1 MKVLLFSFSMFILF
15 SFQNYPQTE
24 NSKPPLAPVNP
35 VEDVY
40 FGKKVVDPY
49 RYMENMKDAS
59 VATWMKAQSDYARG
73 VLNSI
78 PGRQALIE
86 KRKEFDRRESSNVNN
101 LRITDNDVYFY
112 LKTTPSDETGMLYT
126 RNGFEG
132 EETLLYDPASFSRD
146 MDQKYVINTINPSDD
161 GSLVA
166 FSMSAN
172 GSESAIILI
181 MNVETKKLFP
191 EQIDLFWFGE
201 VSWLPGNKSFL
212 FNRLNSG
219 DVHDVERVRNTKV
232 YLHTIGTEPSADKE
246 FFSNAKN
253 PGLGIKP
260 EDIPIVIFAKDSK
273 YLFAALAT
281 VDNRLNL
288 FYAPA
293 SELNNSSIN
302 WKRLFKPEDEV
313 YFFYPAY
320 KDIYFCTP
328 KNAPHLKILKTSIE
342 KPDVQ
347 NAEVIVPENPEGTIT
362 NFGLTNEG
370 LYYTISKNGVES
382 DLYYLPNGAKDSK
395 KIELPFTAGS
405 LSLSNKGVKFPD
417 VWVTISGWTS
427 DSKRFR
433 YLPDKNEFKSENLS
447 AVAEF
452 PEFDDLIVEEL
463 MIPSHD
469 GVKVPLSLVYKKG
482 LKKDGNNP
490 VLIYGYGSYGFSTN
504 PFFSPGY
511 LLWTTKGG
519 IFAVAHV
526 RGGSELGDTWYKGGY
541 KETKPNTWKDLI
553 SCTEYLIKENYTSPK
568 KVAINGVSAGG
579 ILIGRAMT
587 ERPDLFA
594 AAIPEVGDLN
604 SVRAEESPAGPVNI
618 PEFGTVKDSAECM
631 ALIEMDAYL
640 HLQRGVDYPATFIT
654 AGMNDPRVIAWG
666 PAKFA
671 ARLQAENAS
680 DKPILFWVDYEAGHG
695 IGNTKSKNF
704 ESLADLLSFALW
716 QTGHPDYQL
725 K

>member
-1 MKVLLFSFSMFILF
+1 MKVLFLTFNILLFSCL
-15 SFQNYPQTE
+15 QVLPQAQRV
-24 NSKPPLAPVNP
+24 KPPLAPVNP

-40 FGKKVVDPY
+40 FGKTVIDPY
-49 RYMENMKDAS
+49 RYMENLKDT
-59 VATWMKAQSDYARG
+59 VVKRWMNAQSDYARE

-101 LRITDNDVYFY
+101 LKITDNDVYFY
-112 LKTTPSDETGMLYT
+112 LKTTPSDETGKLYT
-126 RNGFEG
+126 RKGFDG
-132 EETLLYDPASFSRD
+132 EETLLYDPASFSGD

-166 FSMSAN
+166 FSMAAN

-191 EQIDLFWFGE
+191 EQIDLFWVGE

-212 FNRLNSG
+212 FNHLNSG
-219 DVHDVERVRNTKV
+219 DVHDMERVRNTKV

-260 EDIPIVIFAKDSK
+260 EDIPIVIFAKDSR
-273 YLFAALAT
+273 YLFATLAT

-328 KNAPHLKILKTSIE
+328 KNAPHLKILKTSLE
-342 KPDVQ
+342 EPDVQ
-347 NAEVIVPENPEGTIT
+347 NAELVVPESPEGTIT

-370 LYYTISKNGVES
+370 LYYTTSKNGVEA

-417 VWVTISGWTS
+417 IWVTIAGWTS
-427 DSKRFR
+427 DYKRFR
-433 YLPDKNEFKSENLS
+433 YQPDKNEFKSENLS

-511 LLWTTKGG
+511 LLWTAEGG

-526 RGGSELGDTWYKGGY
+526 RGGENWVTPGIKAVI
-541 KETKPNTWKDLI
+541 KKPSQI
-553 SCTEYLIKENYTSPK
+553 P
-568 KVAINGVSAGG
+568 
-579 ILIGRAMT
+579 GR
-587 ERPDLFA
+587 
-594 AAIPEVGDLN
+594 I
-604 SVRAEESPAGPVNI
+604 
-618 PEFGTVKDSAECM
+618 
-631 ALIEMDAYL
+631 
-640 HLQRGVDYPATFIT
+640 
-654 AGMNDPRVIAWG
+654 
-666 PAKFA
+666 
-671 ARLQAENAS
+671 
-680 DKPILFWVDYEAGHG
+680 
-695 IGNTKSKNF
+695 
-704 ESLADLLSFALW
+704 
-716 QTGHPDYQL
+716 
-725 K
+725 